1 MLVSWRPLSGLLV
14 AQTGALTANRIL
26 LVALPWLV
34 LTATGSPARTGLV
47 AFCQVLPFVVV
58 QALTGPI
65 LDRVRPRLVSTAGDL
80 TSAAA
85 IAALALP
92 GERPLW
98 VLMAVAALIGAA
110 DGPATAAKGMLLPSA
125 TARAGQPLERGA
137 GLATAA
143 ERTATAAGPALAG
156 LLIAGYGVPAAL
168 WSAVGALLAAAAV
181 LPAVAAGP
189 TGRLS
194 RTGVSPREVP
204 PAGDAYLARLRHGA
218 EFLRGDTSL
227 RAIVTMIVI
236 TNFADQAF
244 LTVLLPVWARGT
256 GHGAALVGLAISG
269 FATASIGTALL
280 AAWIG
285 HRLPRRVTYLVGF
298 VISGVS
304 RIVALAAGL
313 PPDVVLIIFTV
324 AGLGSGLVN
333 PIISTLTYERIPP
346 ELLGR
351 VQTLITA
358 CAWSGIP
365 FGGLAGAAILAGA
378 GLTTSL
384 WCCSAGYLLAVLR
397 PGWRVEWHPPA
408 SPAPPITPP
417 APAGDPPGRETRR
430 AAPVRREIRG
440 RYGRHEPALVR
451 SEE

>member
-1 MLVSWRPLSGLLV
+1 MLVSWRPLAGLLV
-14 AQTGALTANRIL
+14 AQTGAVTANRIL

-34 LTATGSPARTGLV
+34 LTATGSPAQTGLV
-47 AFCQVLPFVVV
+47 AFCQVLPFVVI

-65 LDRVRPRLVSTAGDL
+65 LDRVSPRRVSTAGDL

-85 IAALALP
+85 IVILTLP
-92 GERPLW
+92 GDRPLW
-98 VLMAVAALIGAA
+98 LLMAVAALIGAA
-110 DGPATAAKGMLLPSA
+110 DGPATAAKAMLLPTA
-125 TARAGQPLERGA
+125 TSRAAQPLERGA

-143 ERTATAAGPALAG
+143 ERTATAVGPALAG
-156 LLIAGYGVPAAL
+156 LLIAAYGVTAAL
-168 WSAVGALLAAAAV
+168 WSAIATLVLAAAV
-181 LPAVAAGP
+181 LPAMTEATAY
-189 TGRLS
+189 
-194 RTGVSPREVP
+194 P
-204 PAGDAYLARLRHGA
+204 PSTGDAYVARLRRGA
-218 EFLRGDTSL
+218 DFLRGDSSL
-227 RAIVTMIVI
+227 RAIVAMIVI

-244 LTVLLPVWARGT
+244 LTVLLPVWARST

-298 VISGVS
+298 VTSGVS

-313 PPDVVLIIFTV
+313 PPDVVLVVFAI

-358 CAWSGIP
+358 WAWSGIP
-365 FGGLAGAAILAGA
+365 FGGLAGAAILAA
-378 GLTTSL
+378 TGLTTSL
-384 WCCSAGYLLAVLR
+384 WACSAAYLVAVVR
-397 PGWRVEWHPPA
+397 PGWRVQWHTPA
-408 SPAPPITPP
+408 VTPTALPAPHHQEACT
-417 APAGDPPGRETRR
+417 E
-430 AAPVRREIRG
+430 AA
-440 RYGRHEPALVR
+440 
-451 SEE
+451 

>member
-1 MLVSWRPLSGLLV
+1 MRASWRPLAGLLV
-14 AQTGALTANRIL
+14 AQTGAVTANRVL

-34 LTATGSPARTGLV
+34 LTATGSPAETGLV
-47 AFCQVLPFVVV
+47 AFCQVLPFVVI

-65 LDRVRPRLVSTAGDL
+65 LDRVSPRRVSTAGDL
-80 TSAAA
+80 CS
-85 IAALALP
+85 ALAILILILP
-92 GERPLW
+92 GDRPLW
-98 VLMAVAALIGAA
+98 LLMAVAALIGTA
-110 DGPATAAKGMLLPSA
+110 DGPATAAKAMLLPAA
-125 TARAGQPLERGA
+125 TATAAQPLERGA

-143 ERTATAAGPALAG
+143 ERAATAAGPALAG

-168 WSAVGALLAAAAV
+168 WSAVAVLLLAAIV
-181 LPAVAAGP
+181 LP
-189 TGRLS
+189 LS
-194 RTGVSPREVP
+194 TEDAPYP
-204 PAGDAYLARLRHGA
+204 PPSADAYVARLRHGA
-218 EFLRGDTSL
+218 AFLRADTSL

-244 LTVLLPVWARGT
+244 LTVLLPVWARST
-256 GHGAALVGLAISG
+256 GHGAALVGLAISC

-285 HRLPRRVTYLVGF
+285 HRLPRRMTYLIGF
-298 VISGVS
+298 VTSGVT

-313 PPDVVLIIFTV
+313 PPDVVLVVFAI

-358 CAWSGIP
+358 WAWSGIP
-365 FGGLAGAAILAGA
+365 FGGLAGAAILAAA

-384 WCCSAGYLLAVLR
+384 WFCSVAYLFAVIR
-397 PGWRVEWHPPA
+397 PGWRVQWHTPAA
-408 SPAPPITPP
+408 SPK
-417 APAGDPPGRETRR
+417 
-430 AAPVRREIRG
+430 
-440 RYGRHEPALVR
+440 ALQEAC
-451 SEE
+451 SEA